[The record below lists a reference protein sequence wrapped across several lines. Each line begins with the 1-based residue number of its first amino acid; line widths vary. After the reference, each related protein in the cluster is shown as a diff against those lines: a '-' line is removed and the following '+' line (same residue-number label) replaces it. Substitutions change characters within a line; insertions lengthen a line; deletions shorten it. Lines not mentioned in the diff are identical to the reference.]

1 MITDHYNAALS
12 HLLCVTLV
20 SLDNEVAIINTT
32 TLKKSFWKRQ
42 NISDFDLEYKVSTHV
57 KVFKVKIRWK
67 FESNAKQPLLK
78 MISLRWIRNSGAGEI
93 APILN

>member
-32 TLKKSFWKRQ
+32 TLKKNLFERDKTLVTLIW
-42 NISDFDLEYKVSTHV
+42 NIRSVL
-57 KVFKVKIRWK
+57 
-67 FESNAKQPLLK
+67 
-78 MISLRWIRNSGAGEI
+78 M
-93 APILN
+93 